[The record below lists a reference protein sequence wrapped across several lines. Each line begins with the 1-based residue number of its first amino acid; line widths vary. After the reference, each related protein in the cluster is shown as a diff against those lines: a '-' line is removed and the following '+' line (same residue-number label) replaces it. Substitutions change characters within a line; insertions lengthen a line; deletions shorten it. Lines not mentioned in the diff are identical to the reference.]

1 MLWHCNIFSFLS
13 NANGKLQVLGGNGK
27 VGIKQKSQVPCS
39 LCEVYE
45 GTKAKAFSLISFEVT
60 FPADLILCQAED
72 RGCALEVDWLVF
84 PLVCFSPETKH
95 SKCYLC

>member
-1 MLWHCNIFSFLS
+1 MLQHCDFFSFLS
-13 NANGKLQVLGGNGK
+13 NANGKLQVLGGDGK
-27 VGIKQKSQVPCS
+27 VGMKQKSQVSCS

-45 GTKAKAFSLISFEVT
+45 GTKAFSLISFEVT
-60 FPADLILCQAED
+60 FPADLTLCQAED
-72 RGCALEVDWLVF
+72 RGCALEVDRLVF